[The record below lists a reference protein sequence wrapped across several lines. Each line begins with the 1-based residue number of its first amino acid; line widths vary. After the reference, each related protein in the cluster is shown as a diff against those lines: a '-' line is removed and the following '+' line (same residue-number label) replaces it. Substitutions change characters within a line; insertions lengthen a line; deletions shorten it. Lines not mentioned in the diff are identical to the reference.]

1 MIIVLT
7 GLHGSGKSYF
17 ANNICKKYGFEIIYK
32 NDLIK
37 KMCEKKNIN
46 SWHNWY
52 IENFNKDFITTTIKI
67 LQNLPKDKDVI
78 LDSIHS
84 YDEWMVA
91 KKYLKDVYLALIIA
105 PEDIRKT
112 RYEKDDFLKDIK
124 RINYY
129 HNKENNNIN
138 CLYTCAIWSFN
149 GIASDE
155 INEKSFLE
163 LLNYIDSN
171 KTKENKL
178 ERKKKL

>member
-37 KMCEKKNIN
+37 EMCKKMNIN
-46 SWHNWY
+46 SWHEWY

-67 LQNLPKDKDVI
+67 LQNLPKDKDII

-91 KKYLKDVYLALIIA
+91 KKYLKDVYLSLIIA
-105 PEDIRKT
+105 P
-112 RYEKDDFLKDIK
+112 
-124 RINYY
+124 
-129 HNKENNNIN
+129 
-138 CLYTCAIWSFN
+138 
-149 GIASDE
+149 
-155 INEKSFLE
+155 
-163 LLNYIDSN
+163 
-171 KTKENKL
+171 
-178 ERKKKL
+178 